1 MTSRFTPAAQ
11 NALKKAQTEAA
22 EMGHTYIGTEHL
34 LLGLLSE
41 ENSVGADILRK
52 HGLDYKSV
60 KQAVTFLNGNG
71 SKTVPP
77 PSMTPRLRSVIE
89 RAAKEMPGA
98 FGRIGTEQ
106 LLSALL
112 LEKESIAMRIIEK
125 YRSGSDIFTDL
136 NAAQAV
142 TPRSEERKKLPPTI
156 TKYGKNLCESRLDPV
171 IGRERELESLIEALC
186 RRRKNNPCLIG
197 EAGVGK
203 TAVVEGLASRI
214 RDGNVP
220 SFLIGKAIVTLDI
233 ASIISGAKYRGEF
246 EERMKTV
253 LLEASEDPDIILF
266 IDELHTI
273 VGTGASEGA
282 IDAGSIMKPSL
293 ARGEIRLIGATTVS
307 EYRRHIES
315 DPALERRFL
324 PITVEEPTP
333 DEAVTILRGI
343 KGKYEEHHG
352 ILIDDSAISAAVEL
366 SVRYVPSKR
375 LPDKAIDLLDEAA
388 SAKRIENER
397 RSEDKKYLG
406 GIVKGLNEADTELS
420 REVEENI
427 RARLERLNGNENSP
441 VLQRSDIER
450 VLKKRRG
457 SVRLPSES
465 DLFGLE
471 NGLKSAVFGQKSA
484 IKNVSSTLR
493 AGVLGINGSVSPI
506 AAMMFLGPS
515 GVGKTALAA
524 AIAEHFYGS
533 SDAIIRLDMSE
544 YSEKHSVSRLI
555 GSPPGYVGYRDE
567 GLLVKEVRSKPYSV
581 VLFDEAEKAD
591 PDVFS
596 LLLQILDHG
605 FLTDAQ
611 GKRADFR
618 GSVIILTSNV
628 GGGERCS
635 AGFTAQ
641 SGERYVKDAKDFF
654 SPELIGRLD
663 CVIPFDRLDRE
674 SALEIAKKRL
684 DTLRDQLSISGI
696 SLDIRPEVAELAS
709 RHGNGSGGARDIYSF
724 IKREIEGAVITNLP
738 SEKEGVSLIIS
749 SENEKI
755 SVKTVTKNALSHI
768 M

>member
-11 NALKKAQTEAA
+11 NALKKAQSEAS

-41 ENSVGADILRK
+41 ESSVGAEMLRN

-60 KQAVTFLNGNG
+60 KQSVIFLNGNG

-112 LEKESIAMRIIEK
+112 NEKESIAVRIIEK
-125 YRSGSDIFTDL
+125 HKTGGDILPELYSSKATAD
-136 NAAQAV
+136 
-142 TPRSEERKKLPPTI
+142 RKEERKKLPPMI
-156 TKYGKNLCESRLDPV
+156 TKYGKNLCECSLDPV
-171 IGRERELESLIEALC
+171 IGRDSELESLIETLC

-203 TAVVEGLASRI
+203 TAVVEGLAGRI

-220 SFLIGKAIVTLDI
+220 SFLLGKAIVSLDI
-233 ASIISGAKYRGEF
+233 AAIISGAKYRGEF

-293 ARGEIRLIGATTVS
+293 ARGEIRLIGATTVT

-333 DEAVTILRGI
+333 DEAVIILRGI
-343 KGKYEEHHG
+343 KEKYEEHHG

-388 SAKRIENER
+388 SAKRIEIER
-397 RSEDKKYLG
+397 RSEEDKYIG
-406 GIVKGLNEADTELS
+406 GIIKGLNEADNELS
-420 REVEENI
+420 HDVEKNI
-427 RARLERLNGNENSP
+427 RTRLEQMKRCEGSP
-441 VLQRSDIER
+441 VLIRSDIEK
-450 VLKKRRG
+450 VLEKRRG
-457 SVRLPSES
+457 SVRLPSEN

-471 NGLKSAVFGQKSA
+471 NGLKSAVFGQKNA
-484 IKNVSSTLR
+484 IKTVASTLR
-493 AGVLGINGSVSPI
+493 AGILGINGSTSPI
-506 AAMMFLGPS
+506 ASMMFLGPS
-515 GVGKTALAA
+515 GVGKTALASA
-524 AIAEHFYGS
+524 VAEQFYGS
-533 SDAIIRLDMSE
+533 PEAVIRLDMSE

-567 GLLVKEVRSKPYSV
+567 GLLVKEVRSRPYSV

-596 LLLQILDHG
+596 LLLQILDNG
-605 FLTDAQ
+605 FITDPQ

-618 GSVIILTSNV
+618 GCVIILTSNV
-628 GGGERCS
+628 GSSEKGA
-635 AGFTAQ
+635 AGFTA
-641 SGERYVKDAKDFF
+641 SGNEKQFKCAKDFF

-663 CVIPFDRLDRE
+663 SIIAFDRLN
-674 SALEIAKKRL
+674 SGTAYKIAEKRL
-684 DTLRDQLSISGI
+684 YALRDRLEESGI
-696 SLDIRPEVAELAS
+696 SVDISPDVISLAS
-709 RHGNGSGGARDIYSF
+709 KCGSGGARDIYSF
-724 IKREIEGAVITNLP
+724 IKTEVEGAVISNLP
-738 SEKEGVSLIIS
+738 IGKDGVSLIIS
-749 SENEKI
+749 CENEKI
-755 SVKTVTKNALSHI
+755 SIKTVTKNTLSHI

>member
-1 MTSRFTPAAQ
+1 MTSRFTTAAQ
-11 NALKKAQTEAA
+11 NALKKAQTEAS

-41 ENSVGADILRK
+41 ENSVGAEILRK

-60 KQAVTFLNGNG
+60 RQAVMLLNGSG
-71 SKTVPP
+71 DRTLSP

-89 RAAKEMPGA
+89 RAAVEMPGA

-112 LEKESIAMRIIEK
+112 NEKESVAVRIIEK
-125 YRSGSDIFTDL
+125 HKSGSDILPDL
-136 NAAQAV
+136 YTAK
-142 TPRSEERKKLPPTI
+142 TLIPRSEERKKLPPMI
-156 TKYGKNLCESRLDPV
+156 TKYGKNLCECCLDPV
-171 IGRERELESLIEALC
+171 IGRENELEALIQALC

-214 RDGNVP
+214 KDGSVP
-220 SFLIGKAIVTLDI
+220 SFLLGKAIVSLDI
-233 ASIISGAKYRGEF
+233 AAIISGAKYRGEF

-324 PITVEEPTP
+324 PITVEEPTA
-333 DEAVTILRGI
+333 DEAIKILTGI

-352 ILIDDSAISAAVEL
+352 VVIDGEAIDAAVEL
-366 SVRYVPSKR
+366 SVRYIPSKR

-388 SAKRIENER
+388 SAKRIKLE
-397 RSEDKKYLG
+397 SESEGKRYLN
-406 GIVKGLNEADTELS
+406 GIVKGLNEADDELS
-420 REVEENI
+420 HLVEDSL
-427 RARLERLNGNENSP
+427 RARLTETKYRKNAATLT
-441 VLQRSDIER
+441 RADIET

-465 DLFGLE
+465 DLFDLEKGLE
-471 NGLKSAVFGQKSA
+471 CAVFGQKSA
-484 IKNVSSTLR
+484 VKTVSNALR
-493 AGVLGINGSVSPI
+493 AGILGINGSVSPI
-506 AAMMFLGPS
+506 ASMMFLGPS
-515 GVGKTALAA
+515 GVGKTALAV
-524 AIAEHFYGS
+524 AIAKQFYGS
-533 SDAIIRLDMSE
+533 ADALIRLDMSE
-544 YSEKHSVSRLI
+544 YAEKHSISRLI

-596 LLLQILDHG
+596 LLLQIIDRG
-605 FLTDAQ
+605 FITDAQ

-618 GSVIILTSNV
+618 GCVIILTSNI
-628 GGGERCS
+628 GSEERCA
-635 AGFTAQ
+635 AGFTPDDGGKLRKRAT
-641 SGERYVKDAKDFF
+641 DFF

-663 CVIPFDRLDRE
+663 CVVAFDRLDGETAHKIAAERLSILRDRLLE
-674 SALEIAKKRL
+674 NGLSVEISPEVVEIASKCR
-684 DTLRDQLSISGI
+684 
-696 SLDIRPEVAELAS
+696 
-709 RHGNGSGGARDIYSF
+709 SGGARDIYSF
-724 IKREIEGAVITNLP
+724 IKTEVEGAVIANLP
-738 SEKEGVSLIIS
+738 NDKDGVGLIIS
-749 SENEKI
+749 GENEKI
-755 SVKTVTKNALSHI
+755 SVKTVAKSVLSHI

>member
-11 NALKKAQTEAA
+11 NALKRAQTEAS
-22 EMGHTYIGTEHL
+22 EMGHSYIGTEHL

-41 ENSVGADILRK
+41 ESSVAADILRK

-60 KQAVTFLNGNG
+60 KQAVTYLNGSG
-71 SKTVPP
+71 SKTLPP
-77 PSMTPRLRSVIE
+77 PEMTPRLRSVIE

-112 LEKESIAMRIIEK
+112 REKESIAVRIIDK
-125 YRSGSDIFTDL
+125 HRSGGDILPDL
-136 NAAQAV
+136 S
-142 TPRSEERKKLPPTI
+142 TSKSLTTRSEERKKLPPTL
-156 TKYGKNLCESRLDPV
+156 TKYGKNLCECTLDPV
-171 IGRERELESLIEALC
+171 IGRESELEALIEALC

-197 EAGVGK
+197 EPGVGK

-214 RDGNVP
+214 RDGSVP
-220 SFLIGKAIVTLDI
+220 SFLLGKAIVSLDI
-233 ASIISGAKYRGEF
+233 AAIISGAKYRGEF

-333 DEAVTILRGI
+333 DEAVSILRGI
-343 KGKYEEHHG
+343 KEKYEEHHG
-352 ILIDDSAISAAVEL
+352 ILIDDGAISAAVEL

-375 LPDKAIDLLDEAA
+375 LPDKAIDLIDEAA
-388 SAKRIENER
+388 SAKRIEIER
-397 RSEDKKYLG
+397 RSEGEKYLG
-406 GIVKGLNEADTELS
+406 GIIKGLNEADNELS
-420 REVEENI
+420 HAVEENI
-427 RARLERLNGNENSP
+427 RARLEDMKQDENAP
-441 VLQRSDIER
+441 VLIRADIEK
-450 VLKKRRG
+450 VLEKRRG

-465 DLFGLE
+465 DLIGLE
-471 NGLKSAVFGQKSA
+471 NGLLSAVFGQKSA
-484 IKNVSSTLR
+484 IKTVSSTLR
-493 AGVLGINGSVSPI
+493 AGILGIHDSASPI
-506 AAMMFLGPS
+506 ASMLFLGPS
-515 GVGKTALAA
+515 GVGKTALANV
-524 AIAEHFYGS
+524 IAEQFYGS
-533 SDAIIRLDMSE
+533 ADAVIRLDMSE
-544 YSEKHSVSRLI
+544 YGEKHSVSRLI

-591 PDVFS
+591 RDVFS

-605 FLTDAQ
+605 FITDPQ

-618 GSVIILTSNV
+618 GCIIILTSNI
-628 GGGERCS
+628 GS
-635 AGFTAQ
+635 AESGAVGFT
-641 SGERYVKDAKDFF
+641 SNGSERQAKHAKDFF

-663 CVIPFDRLDRE
+663 CVVGFDRLDND
-674 SALEIAKKRL
+674 SAYKIAEKRL
-684 DTLRDQLSISGI
+684 SDLRDRMAKNGLSIEI
-696 SLDIRPEVAELAS
+696 LPEVISVAS
-709 RHGNGSGGARDIYSF
+709 KFGSGGARDIYSF
-724 IKREIEGAVITNLP
+724 IKTEIEGAVISNLP
-738 SEKEGVSLIIS
+738 PKKDSSSLVIFA
-749 SENEKI
+749 ENEKI
-755 SVKTVTKNALSHI
+755 SVKTVTKNILSHN

>member
-11 NALKKAQTEAA
+11 NALKRAQTEAS
-22 EMGHTYIGTEHL
+22 EMGHTYVGTEHL

-41 ENSVGADILRK
+41 ENSVGADILKK
-52 HGLDYKSV
+52 HCLDYKSV
-60 KQAVTFLNGNG
+60 KQAVILLNGSG
-71 SKTVPP
+71 SKTLPP

-89 RAAKEMPGA
+89 NAAKETPGA

-112 LEKESIAMRIIEK
+112 NEKESVAARIIEK
-125 YRSGSDIFTDL
+125 HKSGSDILPDL
-136 NAAQAV
+136 YAAKTAMS
-142 TPRSEERKKLPPTI
+142 RSEDRKKLPPTVA
-156 TKYGKNLCESRLDPV
+156 KYGKNLCESRLDPV
-171 IGRERELESLIEALC
+171 IGRENETEALIEALC

-214 RDGNVP
+214 KDGNVP
-220 SFLIGKAIVTLDI
+220 SFLLGKAIVSLDI
-233 ASIISGAKYRGEF
+233 AAIISGAKYRGEF

-324 PITVEEPTP
+324 PITVEEPTRG
-333 DEAVTILRGI
+333 EAVNILRGI
-343 KGKYEEHHG
+343 KEKYEEHHG
-352 ILIDDSAISAAVEL
+352 ILIDDSAITAAVEL

-375 LPDKAIDLLDEAA
+375 LPDKAIDLIDEAA
-388 SAKRIENER
+388 SAKRIEVER
-397 RSEDKKYLG
+397 RSENERYLN
-406 GIVKGLNEADTELS
+406 GIVKGLNEADTALS
-420 REVEENI
+420 REVETNI
-427 RARLERLNGNENSP
+427 RARLDEMKRGEGTPTLT
-441 VLQRSDIER
+441 RSDIEK
-450 VLKKRRG
+450 VLEKRRG
-457 SVRLPSES
+457 SVRLPSEN
-465 DLFGLE
+465 DLLELE
-471 NGLKSAVFGQKSA
+471 NGLKGAVFGQKNA
-484 IKNVSSTLR
+484 IKTVSSALR
-493 AGVLGINGSVSPI
+493 AGILGINGNTAPI
-506 AAMMFLGPS
+506 ASMLFLGPS
-515 GVGKTALAA
+515 GVGKTALAS
-524 AIAEHFYGS
+524 AIAEQFYGT

-567 GLLVKEVRSKPYSV
+567 GLLIKEVRSKPYSV

-605 FLTDAQ
+605 FITDAQ

-618 GSVIILTSNV
+618 GCVIILTSNV
-628 GGGERCS
+628 GSSEKGA
-635 AGFTAQ
+635 AGFTAK
-641 SGERYVKDAKDFF
+641 GDDKLRKCAADFF

-663 CVIPFDRLDRE
+663 CVVTFDRLDDE
-674 SALEIAKKRL
+674 TAHKIAEKRL
-684 DTLRDQLSISGI
+684 CALRDRLADSGLSVEIS
-696 SLDIRPEVAELAS
+696 PEVIAVAAKC
-709 RHGNGSGGARDIYSF
+709 GSGGARDIYSF
-724 IKREIEGAVITNLP
+724 IKTEVEGAVIANLP
-738 SEKEGVSLIIS
+738 AEKTAASLVIFA
-749 SENEKI
+749 ENEKI
-755 SVKTVTKNALSHI
+755 SVKTVTNNILSHI

>member
-11 NALKKAQTEAA
+11 NALKRAQTEAS

-41 ENSVGADILRK
+41 ESSVAADILKK
-52 HGLDYKSV
+52 HGLDYKNV
-60 KQAVTFLNGNG
+60 KQAVTYLNGSG
-71 SKTVPP
+71 SKTLPP
-77 PSMTPRLRSVIE
+77 PEMTPRLRSVIE

-112 LEKESIAMRIIEK
+112 SEKESIAVRIIEK
-125 YRSGSDIFTDL
+125 HRSGGEILPDL
-136 NAAQAV
+136 SAV
-142 TPRSEERKKLPPTI
+142 KTVLSRNEERKKLPPML
-156 TKYGKNLCESRLDPV
+156 TKYGKNLCECTLDPV
-171 IGRERELESLIEALC
+171 IGRESELEALIEALC

-197 EAGVGK
+197 EPGVGK

-214 RDGNVP
+214 RDGSVP
-220 SFLIGKAIVTLDI
+220 SFLLGKAIVSLDI
-233 ASIISGAKYRGEF
+233 AAIISGAKYRGEF

-333 DEAVTILRGI
+333 DETVTILRGI
-343 KGKYEEHHG
+343 KEKYEEHHS
-352 ILIDDSAISAAVEL
+352 ILIDDGAISAAVEL

-375 LPDKAIDLLDEAA
+375 LPDKAIDLIDEAA
-388 SAKRIENER
+388 SAKRIEIER
-397 RSEDKKYLG
+397 RSEDEKYIG
-406 GIVKGLNEADTELS
+406 GIIKGLNEEGGELS
-420 REVEENI
+420 HAVEKNIQARLKDMKRDENAPVLI
-427 RARLERLNGNENSP
+427 RA
-441 VLQRSDIER
+441 DIEK
-450 VLKKRRG
+450 VLEKRRG
-457 SVRLPSES
+457 SVRLPSEN

-471 NGLKSAVFGQKSA
+471 NGLLSAVFGQKSA
-484 IKNVSSTLR
+484 IKTVSSTLR
-493 AGVLGINGSVSPI
+493 AGILGIHDSASPI
-506 AAMMFLGPS
+506 ASMMFLGPS
-515 GVGKTALAA
+515 GVGKTALAS
-524 AIAEHFYGS
+524 AIAEQFYGS

-544 YSEKHSVSRLI
+544 YGEKHSVSRLI

-605 FLTDAQ
+605 FITDPQ

-618 GSVIILTSNV
+618 GCVIILTSNIGSAETGAV
-628 GGGERCS
+628 GFTSSGGERQLKC
-635 AGFTAQ
+635 
-641 SGERYVKDAKDFF
+641 AKNFF
-654 SPELIGRLD
+654 SPELMGRLD
-663 CVIPFDRLDRE
+663 CVAAFDRLDTD
-674 SALEIAKKRL
+674 SAYKIAEKRL
-684 DTLRDQLSISGI
+684 HALHDRLADNGFPIE
-696 SLDIRPEVAELAS
+696 IRPEVISVAS
-709 RHGNGSGGARDIYSF
+709 KCGSGGARDIYSF
-724 IKREIEGAVITNLP
+724 IKTEIEGAIISNLP
-738 SEKEGVSLIIS
+738 SKKDGVSLLIS
-749 SENEKI
+749 AENEKI
-755 SVKTVTKNALSHI
+755 SVKAVTKNALSHI

>member
-11 NALKKAQTEAA
+11 NALKRAQTEAS

-34 LLGLLSE
+34 LLGLLRE
-41 ENSVGADILRK
+41 ESSVGAEILRK
-52 HGLDYKSV
+52 HGLDYKKV
-60 KQAVTFLNGNG
+60 RQAVIYLNGSGN
-71 SKTVPP
+71 KTLPP

-89 RAAKEMPGA
+89 KAAKEMPGA

-112 LEKESIAMRIIEK
+112 SEKESVAVRIIEK
-125 YRSGSDIFTDL
+125 HRSGSDIL
-136 NAAQAV
+136 PELYSVNAAL
-142 TPRSEERKKLPPTI
+142 PKGEERKKLPPTLS
-156 TKYGKNLCESRLDPV
+156 KYGKNLCECRLDPV
-171 IGRERELESLIEALC
+171 IGRENELESLIEALC
-186 RRRKNNPCLIG
+186 RRRKNNPCLVG

-203 TAVVEGLASRI
+203 TAVVEGLASKI

-220 SFLIGKAIVTLDI
+220 SFLLGKAIVALDI

-324 PITVEEPTP
+324 PITVEEPTVS
-333 DEAVTILRGI
+333 EAVDILTGI
-343 KGKYEEHHG
+343 KEKYEEHHG
-352 ILIDDSAISAAVEL
+352 IKIDESAIRAAVEL

-375 LPDKAIDLLDEAA
+375 LPDKAIDLIDEAA
-388 SAKRIENER
+388 SAKRIELER
-397 RSEDKKYLG
+397 RSEDEKYIG
-406 GIVKGLNEADTELS
+406 GIIKGLSEADDELA
-420 REVEENI
+420 RDVENRI
-427 RARLERLNGNENSP
+427 KPHFDRIARGEEQSILLP
-441 VLQRSDIER
+441 SDVEK

-465 DLFGLE
+465 DLLGLE
-471 NGLKSAVFGQKSA
+471 NGLKGAVFGQKSA
-484 IKNVSSTLR
+484 IKTVASTLR
-493 AGVLGINGSVSPI
+493 AGILGINGSTSPI
-506 AAMMFLGPS
+506 ASMMFLGPS
-515 GVGKTALAA
+515 GVGKTALAS
-524 AIAEHFYGS
+524 AIAEQFYGS
-533 SDAIIRLDMSE
+533 PDAMIRLDMSE
-544 YSEKHSVSRLI
+544 YAEKHSVSRLI

-605 FLTDAQ
+605 FVTDPQ

-618 GSVIILTSNV
+618 GCVIILTSNIGASE
-628 GGGERCS
+628 GGA
-635 AGFTAQ
+635 AGFTA
-641 SGERYVKDAKDFF
+641 KDGDRLSKCAKDFF
-654 SPELIGRLD
+654 APELIGRLD
-663 CVIPFDRLDRE
+663 CVVTFDRLDNDT
-674 SALEIAKKRL
+674 AHKIAKKRL
-684 DTLRDQLSISGI
+684 NTLKERLMANGLSVEIS
-696 SLDIRPEVAELAS
+696 DEVAGVCAK
-709 RHGNGSGGARDIYSF
+709 HGSGGARDIYSF
-724 IKREIEGAVITNLP
+724 IKTEVEGAVIANLP
-738 SEKEGVSLIIS
+738 SEKDGYSLHIS

-755 SVKTVTKNALSHI
+755 SVKTVAKNALSHI

>member
-11 NALKKAQTEAA
+11 NALKRAQTEAS

-41 ENSVGADILRK
+41 ESSVAADALKK
-52 HGLDYKSV
+52 HGLDYKNV
-60 KQAVTFLNGNG
+60 KQAVTYLNGSG
-71 SKTVPP
+71 SKTLPP
-77 PSMTPRLRSVIE
+77 PEMTPRLRSVIE

-112 LEKESIAMRIIEK
+112 SEKESIAVRIIDK
-125 YRSGSDIFTDL
+125 HRSGGDILQDL
-136 NAAQAV
+136 SAAKTV
-142 TPRSEERKKLPPTI
+142 TSRKEERKKLPPTV
-156 TKYGKNLCESRLDPV
+156 TKYGKNLCECTLDPV
-171 IGRERELESLIEALC
+171 IGRESELEALIEALC

-197 EAGVGK
+197 EPGVGK

-214 RDGNVP
+214 RDGSVP
-220 SFLIGKAIVTLDI
+220 SFLLGKAIVSLDI
-233 ASIISGAKYRGEF
+233 AAIISGAKYRGEF
-246 EERMKTV
+246 EERMKTI

-333 DEAVTILRGI
+333 DEAVSILRGI
-343 KGKYEEHHG
+343 KEKYEEHHG
-352 ILIDDSAISAAVEL
+352 ILIDDGAISAAVEL

-375 LPDKAIDLLDEAA
+375 LPDKAIDLIDEAA
-388 SAKRIENER
+388 SAKHIEIER
-397 RSEDKKYLG
+397 RSEGEKYLG
-406 GIVKGLNEADTELS
+406 GIIKGLNEADNELS
-420 REVEENI
+420 HAVEKNIQARLDGMKRDENAPVLI
-427 RARLERLNGNENSP
+427 RA
-441 VLQRSDIER
+441 DIEK
-450 VLKKRRG
+450 VLEKRRG
-457 SVRLPSES
+457 SVRLPSEN

-471 NGLKSAVFGQKSA
+471 NGLLSAVFGQKSA
-484 IKNVSSTLR
+484 IKTVSSALR
-493 AGVLGINGSVSPI
+493 AGVLGIHDSASPI
-506 AAMMFLGPS
+506 ASMMFLGPS
-515 GVGKTALAA
+515 GVGKTALAS
-524 AIAEHFYGS
+524 AIAEQFYGS
-533 SDAIIRLDMSE
+533 TDAIIRLDMSE
-544 YSEKHSVSRLI
+544 YGEKHSVSRLI

-567 GLLVKEVRSKPYSV
+567 GLLIKEVRSKPYSV

-591 PDVFS
+591 RDVFS

-605 FLTDAQ
+605 FITDPQ

-618 GSVIILTSNV
+618 GCVIILTSNI
-628 GGGERCS
+628 GSSDTSTAGFTSSGGERQLRS
-635 AGFTAQ
+635 
-641 SGERYVKDAKDFF
+641 AKDFF

-663 CVIPFDRLDRE
+663 CVVSFDRLDSD
-674 SALEIAKKRL
+674 SAYKIAERRL
-684 DTLRDQLSISGI
+684 DALRSRLSDNGLSVE
-696 SLDIRPEVAELAS
+696 IRPEVISAAS
-709 RHGNGSGGARDIYSF
+709 KCGSGGARDIYSF
-724 IKREIEGAVITNLP
+724 IKTEIEGAVISNLP
-738 SEKEGVSLIIS
+738 RKKDGVSLVIS
-749 SENEKI
+749 AENEKI
-755 SVKTVTKNALSHI
+755 SVKTVTKNILSHI

>member
-1 MTSRFTPAAQ
+1 MTNRFTPAAQ
-11 NALKKAQTEAA
+11 NALKRAQTEAS
-22 EMGHTYIGTEHL
+22 EMGHSYIGTEHL
-34 LLGLLSE
+34 LLGLLCE
-41 ENSVGADILRK
+41 ENSVGAELLRK
-52 HGLDYKSV
+52 HGLDYKKV
-60 KQAVTFLNGNG
+60 KQAVTLLSGSGNKAL
-71 SKTVPP
+71 SPP
-77 PSMTPRLRSVIE
+77 NMTPRLRSVIE
-89 RAAKEMPGA
+89 NAAKEMPGA

-112 LEKESIAMRIIEK
+112 AEKESVAARIIEK
-125 YRSGSDIFTDL
+125 HNSKGEILPDL
-136 NAAQAV
+136 YADNTVIPQN
-142 TPRSEERKKLPPTI
+142 EEHKKLPPMI
-156 TKYGKNLCESRLDPV
+156 SKYGKNLCECRLDPV
-171 IGRERELESLIEALC
+171 IGRENETETLIEALC

-214 RDGNVP
+214 RDRNVP
-220 SFLIGKAIVTLDI
+220 TFLLGKAIVSLDI

-324 PITVEEPTP
+324 PITVEEPTVS
-333 DEAVTILRGI
+333 EAVKILSGI
-343 KGKYEEHHG
+343 KEKYEEHHG
-352 ILIDDSAISAAVEL
+352 IIIDDSAVTAAVEL
-366 SVRYVPSKR
+366 SVRYLPSKR

-388 SAKRIENER
+388 SAKRIEIER
-397 RSEDKKYLG
+397 LAEDEKYVNGITMGLKRS
-406 GIVKGLNEADTELS
+406 ADTELA
-420 REVEENI
+420 RTVEDNI
-427 RARLERLNGNENSP
+427 MSHLESLDRDRCSP
-441 VLQRSDIER
+441 ILLRSDIEK
-450 VLKKRRG
+450 VLQKRRG
-457 SVRLPSES
+457 SVRLPSEN
-465 DLFGLE
+465 DLLGLE
-471 NGLKSAVFGQKSA
+471 NGLKSAVFGQKNA
-484 IKNVSSTLR
+484 IKTVSMTLR
-493 AGVLGINGSVSPI
+493 AGILGINGSTSPI
-506 AAMMFLGPS
+506 ASMMFLGPS

-524 AIAEHFYGS
+524 AIAEQFYGS
-533 SDAIIRLDMSE
+533 RDAMIRLDMSE

-605 FLTDAQ
+605 FVTDAQ

-618 GSVIILTSNV
+618 SCVIILTSNI
-628 GGGERCS
+628 GASERSS
-635 AGFTAQ
+635 AGFTARNGDK
-641 SGERYVKDAKDFF
+641 SIKHAKDFF

-663 CVIPFDRLDRE
+663 CVVTFDPLDDETALQITEKRLSGLKDRL
-674 SALEIAKKRL
+674 S
-684 DTLRDQLSISGI
+684 QSGLSIEI
-696 SLDIRPEVAELAS
+696 SPDVVPICAK
-709 RHGNGSGGARDIYSF
+709 HGSGGARDIFSF
-724 IKREIEGAVITNLP
+724 IKTEVEGSIIANLP
-738 SEKEGVSLIIS
+738 SSKDTSTLIIS
-749 SENEKI
+749 AENGKI
-755 SVKTVTKNALSHI
+755 SIKSVTKNILSHI

>member
-11 NALKKAQTEAA
+11 NALKKAQTEAS

-41 ENSVGADILRK
+41 ENSVGAEILRK

-60 KQAVTFLNGNG
+60 KQAVIFLNGSGN
-71 SKTVPP
+71 KTLPP

-89 RAAKEMPGA
+89 NAAKEMPGA

-112 LEKESIAMRIIEK
+112 NEKEGVAARIIEK
-125 YRSGSDIFTDL
+125 HKTGSDILPDL
-136 NAAQAV
+136 YAAKTA
-142 TPRSEERKKLPPTI
+142 TSRSEERKKLPPTVA
-156 TKYGKNLCESRLDPV
+156 KYGKNLCDSRLDPV
-171 IGRERELESLIEALC
+171 IGREGETEALIEALC

-214 RDGNVP
+214 KDGNVP
-220 SFLIGKAIVTLDI
+220 SFLLGKAIVSLDI
-233 ASIISGAKYRGEF
+233 AAIISGAKYRGEF

-324 PITVEEPTP
+324 PITVEEPTVS
-333 DEAVTILRGI
+333 EAVNILTGI
-343 KGKYEEHHG
+343 KEKYEEHHG
-352 ILIDDSAISAAVEL
+352 IIIDESAIEAAVEL
-366 SVRYVPSKR
+366 SVRYLPSKR

-388 SAKRIENER
+388 SAKRIEVEHTSENER
-397 RSEDKKYLG
+397 YLDA
-406 GIVKGLNEADTELS
+406 IAKGLNEADTELS
-420 REVEENI
+420 RQVERNI
-427 RARLERLNGNENSP
+427 SARLDVMKRDGNTP
-441 VLQRSDIER
+441 KLTRADIEK

-465 DLFGLE
+465 DLLGLE
-471 NGLKSAVFGQKSA
+471 NALKDAVFGQKSA
-484 IKNVSSTLR
+484 IKTVSSTLR
-493 AGVLGINGSVSPI
+493 AGILGINGSTSPI
-506 AAMMFLGPS
+506 ASMMFLGPS
-515 GVGKTALAA
+515 GVGKTALAT
-524 AIAEHFYGS
+524 AIAEQFYGNA
-533 SDAIIRLDMSE
+533 DALIRLDMSE
-544 YSEKHSVSRLI
+544 YGEKHSVSRLI

-605 FLTDAQ
+605 FITDAQ

-618 GSVIILTSNV
+618 GCVIILTSNV
-628 GGGERCS
+628 GSTEKGA
-635 AGFTAQ
+635 AGFTAVD
-641 SGERYVKDAKDFF
+641 GDKRRKCARDFF

-663 CVIPFDRLDRE
+663 CLVTFDRLDAE
-674 SALEIAKKRL
+674 TAHKIAEKRL
-684 DTLRDQLSISGI
+684 CALCDRLSENGLSVEIC
-696 SLDIRPEVAELAS
+696 PEVIDTAAKC
-709 RHGNGSGGARDIYSF
+709 GSGGARDIYSF
-724 IKREIEGAVITNLP
+724 IKTEVEGAVISNLP
-738 SEKEGVSLIIS
+738 TEKDGVSLMIS
-749 SENEKI
+749 CENEKI
-755 SVKTVTKNALSHI
+755 FIKNVTKNALSHI

>member
-11 NALKKAQTEAA
+11 NALKRAQTEAS

-41 ENSVGADILRK
+41 ENSVGADVLRK

-60 KQAVTFLNGNG
+60 KQAVILLNGSGN
-71 SKTVPP
+71 KTLTP

-89 RAAKEMPGA
+89 SAAKEMPGA

-112 LEKESIAMRIIEK
+112 SEKESVAARIIEK
-125 YRSGSDIFTDL
+125 HGSGSDILPDL
-136 NAAQAV
+136 YSAKSV
-142 TPRSEERKKLPPTI
+142 TQRSEERKKLPPTVA
-156 TKYGKNLCESRLDPV
+156 KYGKNLCESRLDPV
-171 IGRERELESLIEALC
+171 IGRENETEALIEALC

-220 SFLIGKAIVTLDI
+220 SFLLGKAIVSLDI

-324 PITVEEPTP
+324 PITVEEPTVS
-333 DEAVTILRGI
+333 EAINVLLGI

-352 ILIDDSAISAAVEL
+352 ITIDDSAVTAAVEL
-366 SVRYVPSKR
+366 SVRYIPLKR

-388 SAKRIENER
+388 SAKRIEIER
-397 RSEDKKYLG
+397 RREDEKYLG
-406 GIVKGLNEADTELS
+406 GIVKGLENVNDELS
-420 REVEENI
+420 REVEDSI
-427 RARLERLNGNENSP
+427 RQRLERIKSDENIP
-441 VLQRSDIER
+441 ILTRSDIEN

-465 DLFGLE
+465 DLLGLE
-471 NGLKSAVFGQKSA
+471 NGLKDAVFGQKSA
-484 IKNVSSTLR
+484 IKTVSSTLR
-493 AGVLGINGSVSPI
+493 AGILGINGSSSPL
-506 AAMMFLGPS
+506 ASMLFLGPS
-515 GVGKTALAA
+515 GVGKTALAS
-524 AIAEHFYGS
+524 AIAEQFYGNA
-533 SDAIIRLDMSE
+533 DAIIRLDMSE

-567 GLLVKEVRSKPYSV
+567 GLLVKEARSKPYSV

-605 FLTDAQ
+605 FVTDPQ

-618 GSVIILTSNV
+618 GCVIILTSNV
-628 GGGERCS
+628 GSSEKG
-635 AGFTAQ
+635 AVGFT
-641 SGERYVKDAKDFF
+641 KDDGDKLLKCAKDFF
-654 SPELIGRLD
+654 TPELIGRLD
-663 CVIPFDRLDRE
+663 CVVNFERLD
-674 SALEIAKKRL
+674 SKTAHKIAEKRL
-684 DTLRDQLSISGI
+684 RTLRERLSENGLYVDISDDVI
-696 SLDIRPEVAELAS
+696 AAAAKC
-709 RHGNGSGGARDIYSF
+709 GSGGARDIYSF
-724 IKREIEGAVITNLP
+724 IKTEVEGAVIANLP
-738 SEKEGVSLIIS
+738 TEKEGTALTIS
-749 SENEKI
+749 AKNQKI
-755 SVKTVTKNALSHI
+755 SVKTVAKNALSHI